1 MCGLIVTT
9 LCNNPSY
16 QYLGINMGANS
27 NTVFPAPFGN
37 YYKTVKEQYLFKASE
52 IIAAGFT
59 GGEITEITWETIAQ
73 NGATNNF
80 NEYQIRIG

>member
-1 MCGLIVTT
+1 MQIAI
-9 LCNNPSY
+9 
-16 QYLGINMGANS
+16 QYFL
-27 NTVFPAPFGN
+27 PPFGN
-37 YYKTVKEQYLFKASE
+37 YYKTIKEQYLLKASE

-59 GGEITEITWETIAQ
+59 GVEITEIAWETIAQ